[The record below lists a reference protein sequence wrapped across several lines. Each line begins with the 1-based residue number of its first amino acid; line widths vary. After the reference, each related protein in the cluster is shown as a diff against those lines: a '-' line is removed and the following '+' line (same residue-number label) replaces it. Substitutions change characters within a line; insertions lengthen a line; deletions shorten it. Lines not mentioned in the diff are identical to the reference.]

1 MQRRKKKS
9 PRGHRRRA
17 AAAVSVVR
25 NTTGAVQQQ
34 LGRRARKVLDPISP
48 PPPSH
53 ERAYLSRRVAVVV
66 VVVVADLRV
75 QGHRPHIV
83 RANSTHTNTQ
93 YCVFFFYFFAS
104 QAVSFSSPTETDR
117 STAII
122 LLQCGA
128 WAVLFGVTSSSSSS
142 DVLCEAEAYRYTRF
156 SFSTVAATSLFQWSN
171 DLLYYTRTHNI

>member
-48 PPPSH
+48 PPPSR
-53 ERAYLSRRVAVVV
+53 ERAYLSRRVAVV